1 MTAYNTHIETFYKKR
16 IDILICFFLIL
27 ITFCVYS
34 QVKDHAFVDYDDDSY
49 VTENSNVKKGLKKES
64 VIWAFKSTFVGNWH
78 PLTWLSHMLDVQ
90 LFGMNSGAH
99 HIINVLFHIL
109 NTLLLFL
116 VFRRMTGEI
125 WKSCFVAAFFALH
138 PLHVESVAWVAE
150 RKDVLSTFFWM
161 LTMCSYALYAE
172 RSRRSMYLLSL
183 LFFMLGLMSK
193 PMLVTLPFV
202 LLLLDYWPL
211 RRFQFRYSDTGKL
224 KRVPNLLPLIQEK
237 VPFFILS
244 FVSCLITFFAQHGG
258 GVVASLH
265 IYPLKIRFA
274 NALVS
279 YMGYITKM
287 FWPVKL
293 AVLYPLPGVLPV
305 WKVTGA
311 IVLLVSI
318 SFLAIKYSRR
328 YPWLCAGWLWYL
340 GTLVPVI
347 GLVQVGVQSMADRYT
362 YIPLIGL
369 FIIIVW
375 GFTEILSK
383 WSYKNL
389 VFIPI
394 ATTVILML
402 AILTWFQVRYWS
414 NSISLFE
421 HAIKVTENN
430 YVAHNNL
437 GFALK
442 EEGRVA
448 EAVKH
453 YLEAVRIKPN
463 FEMAHLN
470 IGVVL
475 AGRGDYEGA
484 IKKFNEAL
492 RIKPDYTE
500 AHLNLGYTMLKQ
512 GRMGD
517 ALRHYSE
524 ALLLDPYSATAYNG
538 LGAAMVSIGKNQKA
552 INLFQKA
559 LQLEPG
565 YEDAKN
571 NLKNTLGALR
581 KAQLIDGE
589 KKKLKP
595 GE

>member
-1 MTAYNTHIETFYKKR
+1 MTAYNAHNKSFYKKR

-49 VTENSNVKKGLKKES
+49 VTENSNVQKGLTKES

-99 HIINVLFHIL
+99 HIINVLFHIF
-109 NTLLLFL
+109 NTLLLFI

-211 RRFQFRYSDTGKL
+211 RRFQFRYQDGSRNMQK
-224 KRVPNLLPLIQEK
+224 KPIIISLIREK
-237 VPFFILS
+237 IPFFILS
-244 FVSCLITFFAQHGG
+244 AASCAITFLVQKKGG
-258 GVVASLH
+258 AIGSLDVF
-265 IYPLKIRFA
+265 PLKVRIA
-274 NALVS
+274 NIIVS
-279 YMGYITKM
+279 YAEYIGKM

-293 AVLYPLPGVLPV
+293 SVFYPHPGILQV

-311 IVLLVSI
+311 ILLLVSI
-318 SFLAIKYSRR
+318 SFLVIKYSRR
-328 YPWLCAGWLWYL
+328 YPWLCVGWLWYL

-369 FIIIVW
+369 FIIIAW

-383 WSYKNL
+383 WSYKKI

-394 ATTVILML
+394 ATIVVLIL
-402 AILTWFQVRYWS
+402 AIATWFQVRYWL

-421 HAIKVTENN
+421 NAIEVTDNN

-453 YLEAVRIKPN
+453 YLAALRINPD

-470 IGVVL
+470 IGVIL
-475 AGRGDYEGA
+475 AGRGDNEAA
-484 IKKFNEAL
+484 IKHYKEAL
-492 RIKPDYTE
+492 RIKPDFITAYI
-500 AHLNLGYTMLKQ
+500 NLGNVRLRQ
-512 GRMGD
+512 GRIAD
-517 ALRHYSE
+517 AISQYSE
-524 ALLLDPYSATAYNG
+524 ALRLDPDSEQAYNG
-538 LGAAMVSIGKNQKA
+538 LGAVMIRTGRIEKA
-552 INLFQKA
+552 IEFFQKA
-559 LQLEPG
+559 LQLKPD
-565 YEDAKN
+565 YRDAQN
-571 NLKNTLGALR
+571 NLKNTLA
-581 KAQLIDGE
+581 AM
-589 KKKLKP
+589 KK
-595 GE
+595 

>member
-1 MTAYNTHIETFYKKR
+1 MTAYNAHNKSFYKP
-16 IDILICFFLIL
+16 IDILICFFFVL

-49 VTENSNVKKGLKKES
+49 VTENSNVQKGLTKES
-64 VIWAFKSTFVGNWH
+64 VVWAFKTTFVGNWH

-99 HIINVLFHIL
+99 HLINVLFHIL

-116 VFRRMTGEI
+116 VFRWMTGEI
-125 WKSCFVAAFFALH
+125 WRSCFVAALFAFH

-211 RRFQFRYSDTGKL
+211 RRFQFRYQYGSRNVQK
-224 KRVPNLLPLIQEK
+224 KPVIISLIREK
-237 VPFFILS
+237 IPFFILS
-244 FVSCLITFFAQHGG
+244 AASCAITFFAQKKGG
-258 GVVASLH
+258 AIGSLDVF
-265 IYPLKIRFA
+265 PLKDRIA
-274 NALVS
+274 NTIGS
-279 YMGYITKM
+279 YAEYIGKM

-293 AVLYPLPGVLPV
+293 SVFYPKPGVFPV
-305 WKVTGA
+305 WKIIGA
-311 IVLLVSI
+311 CFLLVSI
-318 SFLAIKYSRR
+318 SYMVIKYSRR
-328 YPWLCAGWLWYL
+328 YPWLCVGWLWYL

-369 FIIIVW
+369 FIIIAW
-375 GFTEILSK
+375 GFTEVLSK
-383 WSYKNL
+383 WSYNNL

-394 ATTVILML
+394 AATVISIL
-402 AILTWFQVRYWS
+402 AIATWFQVRYWS

-421 HAIKVTENN
+421 HAIEVTDNN
-430 YVAHNNL
+430 YIAHNNL

-442 EEGRVA
+442 EKDKIN
-448 EAVKH
+448 EAVEH
-453 YLEAVRIKPN
+453 YLEAVRIKPD
-463 FEMAHLN
+463 FEIAHLN

-475 AGRGDYEGA
+475 ADRGDYEGA
-484 IKKFNEAL
+484 IKKFNEVL
-492 RIKPDYTE
+492 RIKPDFTKAY
-500 AHLNLGYTMLKQ
+500 LNLGNTMLKQ
-512 GRMGD
+512 RRIGD
-517 ALRHYSE
+517 ALRHYSK
-524 ALLLDPYSATAYNG
+524 ALLLDPYSANAYNG

-552 INLFQKA
+552 ISLFQKA

-565 YEDAKN
+565 HEDAKN
-571 NLKNTLGALR
+571 NLKNTLA
-581 KAQLIDGE
+581 AM
-589 KKKLKP
+589 KK
-595 GE
+595 

>member
-1 MTAYNTHIETFYKKR
+1 
-16 IDILICFFLIL
+16 
-27 ITFCVYS
+27 
-34 QVKDHAFVDYDDDSY
+34 
-49 VTENSNVKKGLKKES
+49 
-64 VIWAFKSTFVGNWH
+64 
-78 PLTWLSHMLDVQ
+78 
-90 LFGMNSGAH
+90 
-99 HIINVLFHIL
+99 
-109 NTLLLFL
+109 
-116 VFRRMTGEI
+116 
-125 WKSCFVAAFFALH
+125 
-138 PLHVESVAWVAE
+138 
-150 RKDVLSTFFWM
+150 
-161 LTMCSYALYAE
+161 MCSYALYAE